1 MRIASSALSDTG
13 LVRRE
18 NQDTSGHFPH
28 ARLFVVADGM
38 GGHRGG
44 KQASEMAVSTVEERC
59 AGAAPQADFEA
70 DLSRF
75 VDAVRE
81 ANRRIVERAGRDADL
96 ERMGTTIVGLLL
108 DGADR
113 GAVVHVGDSRLY
125 RLRADLLELLTADHT
140 VVSDLLRT
148 SEISAAEASRHPY
161 RHVLTR
167 ALGAAS
173 EVSVDVQRVD
183 VRPHDLYVLCSDGVS
198 GMLAED
204 EIARILLAHRDDPQ
218 AVCRELV
225 AAANRAGGKDNAT
238 AIAVACAPD

>member
-44 KQASEMAVSTVEERC
+44 KQASEMAVSTIEEHC
-59 AGAAPQADFEA
+59 AGAAPDADFEA
-70 DLSRF
+70 GVSRL

-81 ANRRIVERAGRDADL
+81 ANRRIVERARRDADL

-108 DGADR
+108 DGAGC
-113 GAVVHVGDSRLY
+113 GAVIHVGDSRLY
-125 RLRADLLELLTADHT
+125 RLRDDLLELLTADHT
-140 VVSDLLRT
+140 VVSDLLRN
-148 SEISAAEASRHPY
+148 SEISAAEASSHPY

-167 ALGAAS
+167 ALGAAP

-225 AAANRAGGKDNAT
+225 AAANGAGGKDNAT